1 MKQGWEKKKLKDI
14 SYVIMGQSPSST
26 SYNDKEIGY
35 PLLNGAAD
43 YKGQLFNPKKYTN
56 APTRL
61 AEKNDILL
69 GIRATIGNIAIS
81 DQTYCIGRGVAA
93 IRVNEQKA
101 HRNYIK
107 NYLVSALDEII
118 GKSGG
123 AIIKGIKK
131 EDLTDMIIYLPDV
144 NEQKRIVSKLD
155 ECFDA
160 IDNAHANVERNLQNA
175 KELFQSQLNQIFTQK
190 GDGWVDEKLGEV
202 CEEFGRGKSKHR
214 PRNDKK
220 LFDGDYPFVQT
231 GDVRNAQKI
240 ITEYSQTYNEIG
252 LAQSKQ
258 WRKGTVCITIA
269 ANIAETA
276 ILGFS
281 ACFPDSIIGFNAD
294 SSKTTNQYVY
304 YLLQFYKEHLQKL
317 GKGSAQDNINLGTFN
332 KQLFPFPNLEIQK
345 QIVNQLDDLKS
356 QTQFLESNYQQELDA
371 LDELKKSILEKAF
384 NGEL

>member
-43 YKGQLFNPKKYTN
+43 YKGQIFNPKKYTN

-144 NEQKRIVSKLD
+144 NEQKCIVAKLD
-155 ECFDA
+155 KCFEA
-160 IDNAHANVERNLQNA
+160 IDKAIANVEKNLNNA
-175 KELFQSQLNQIFTQK
+175 KELFQSKLNEIFSQK
-190 GDGWVDEKLGEV
+190 GDGWVEMTLGEL
-202 CEEFGRGKSKHR
+202 GKVSMCKR
-214 PRNDKK
+214 ILKK
-220 LFDGDYPFVQT
+220 QTSPT
-231 GDVRNAQKI
+231 GDI
-240 ITEYSQTYNEIG
+240 
-252 LAQSKQ
+252 
-258 WRKGTVCITIA
+258 
-269 ANIAETA
+269 
-276 ILGFS
+276 
-281 ACFPDSIIGFNAD
+281 P
-294 SSKTTNQYVY
+294 
-304 YLLQFYKEHLQKL
+304 FYK
-317 GKGSAQDNINLGTFN
+317 IGTF
-332 KQLFPFPNLEIQK
+332 
-345 QIVNQLDDLKS
+345 
-356 QTQFLESNYQQELDA
+356 
-371 LDELKKSILEKAF
+371 
-384 NGEL
+384 

>member
-1 MKQGWEKKKLKDI
+1 MKQGWEIKQLGEVCEIYQPKTIAKKLMIPD
-14 SYVIMGQSPSST
+14 G
-26 SYNDKEIGY
+26 NY
-35 PLLNGAAD
+35 PVFGANG
-43 YKGQLFNPKKYTN
+43 
-56 APTRL
+56 
-61 AEKNDILL
+61 I
-69 GIRATIGNIAIS
+69 
-81 DQTYCIGRGVAA
+81 IGRYDKY
-93 IRVNEQKA
+93 NHEQSE
-101 HRNYIK
+101 
-107 NYLVSALDEII
+107 LII
-118 GKSGG
+118 GCRGSCGSVNISKPMSWINGNAMVIRPKIQELDRRILRYFLIGGMDFKNIITGSSIPQITRKS
-123 AIIKGIKK
+123 
-131 EDLTDMIIYLPDV
+131 IYPITIPIPPH
-144 NEQKRIVSKLD
+144 NEQKRIVAKLD
-155 ECFDA
+155 ECFEA
-160 IDNAHANVERNLQNA
+160 INTDRANVEKNLQNA

-220 LFDGDYPFVQT
+220 LFGGDYPFVQT

-332 KQLFPFPNLEIQK
+332 NQSFPFPNLENQN
-345 QIVNQLDDLKS
+345 QIVEILDRLKA
-356 QTQFLESNYQQELDA
+356 QTQSLESNYQQELDA